1 VSRSRLRRPR
11 QTRIA
16 RQLPQA
22 LIGQS
27 LEAGVVL
34 ARRFARLAR
43 LPEHPLFPAIHGR
56 LIAGESPYHLARWI
70 QGRVPFDDPLGSG
83 SIHVDSLERKLRRYK
98 ALMPRNMLIPATHI
112 DSLLNGA
119 FPEIDVLRELSG
131 LILYQKQRIDQ
142 FAEKEK
148 GWPLGITSEQQRK
161 EVGTLADLLMKMRD
175 TQIALGFTPGVLP
188 SPYPSD
194 TPVSVYEIQ
203 TDPLS
208 QFLANNPSA
217 IPQVMDALDHLI
229 IEGKAKERDAE
240 SAAGDSIDSRNPS
253 DER

>member
-1 VSRSRLRRPR
+1 
-11 QTRIA
+11 
-16 RQLPQA
+16 
-22 LIGQS
+22 
-27 LEAGVVL
+27 
-34 ARRFARLAR
+34 
-43 LPEHPLFPAIHGR
+43 
-56 LIAGESPYHLARWI
+56 
-70 QGRVPFDDPLGSG
+70 
-83 SIHVDSLERKLRRYK
+83 
-98 ALMPRNMLIPATHI
+98 MPRNMLIPATHI
-112 DSLLNGA
+112 DNLLNGA

-175 TQIALGFTPGVLP
+175 TQIALGMLPGVLP

-194 TPVSVYEIQ
+194 QPSVSVYEIQ

-217 IPQVMDALDHLI
+217 IPQIMDALDHLI
-229 IEGKAKERDAE
+229 IEGKAKDRDAE
-240 SAAGDSIDSRNPS
+240 SASGDSNDSRTPS